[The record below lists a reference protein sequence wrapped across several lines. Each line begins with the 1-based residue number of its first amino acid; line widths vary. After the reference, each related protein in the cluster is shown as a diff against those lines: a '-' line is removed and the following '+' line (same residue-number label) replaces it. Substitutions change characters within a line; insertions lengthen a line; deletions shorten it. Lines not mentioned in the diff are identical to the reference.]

1 MQIEGNVAIVTGGA
15 SGLGEA
21 TARYLAANGAKVGI
35 LDFDGEGAK
44 RIARDIGGAAAKVD
58 VSDDAAPVASDD
70 PVTLARHRLVL
81 VKPPAQAPTAD
92 LANQRS
98 QHS

>member
-44 RIARDIGGAAAKVD
+44 RIARDIGGAAAQVD
-58 VSDDAAPVASDD
+58 VSDDVA
-70 PVTLARHRLVL
+70 V
-81 VKPPAQAPTAD
+81 D
-92 LANQRS
+92 LALSKIVQAL
-98 QHS
+98 